1 MFSIL
6 IPTYNFDVYK
16 LVHNVH
22 TQLNDNKINFEI
34 IVFEDGSKEFENK
47 IKDLKNV
54 EIIYN
59 EENIGRVKARQFLAK
74 KAKYDWLIFL
84 DADVIPKRNHF
95 ILNYL
100 NATLLD
106 YDVVF
111 GGFAYYQ
118 TKPGNDYLLRWKYG
132 KEQEEVFA
140 FKRNKTPYKII
151 ISANY
156 MIKKTVFNAIN
167 FQMNAKGYGYDNY
180 YGALLKQYNTKVLHI
195 DNEVYHLGIE
205 KSRIYLKKKE
215 QAAITLLKLLKE
227 ENITVH
233 DNQLLGL
240 YLNLKKF
247 KSIFLLSGIYRLF
260 SGLMKK
266 NLTGNNP
273 SIKILQLYRI
283 SFMCY
288 ISKND
293 IV

>member
-180 YGALLKQYNTKVLHI
+180 DGALLKQYNTKVLHI